1 MSTLCIILLS
11 PLFLLIYIL
20 IKIEDPSGPGI
31 YRNRRIGIHGRP
43 FDLLKFRYMYWKYS
57 VKEAYGKSPL
67 EDEALQYEKQLLQE
81 KNVRS

>member
-1 MSTLCIILLS
+1 
-11 PLFLLIYIL
+11 
-20 IKIEDPSGPGI
+20 
-31 YRNRRIGIHGRP
+31 
-43 FDLLKFRYMYWKYS
+43 MYWKYS